1 MTDAGFG
8 SLTEYNAA
16 IEEALDALADAA
28 LDWFDTSPAE
38 PAQVRNRLLNA
49 ADAYGHAVRAR
60 AEWRAKIQAEYR
72 HELGRR
78 MIDESV
84 WGPQ

>member
-28 LDWFDTSPAE
+28 LDWFDASPAE
-38 PAQVRNRLLNA
+38 PAQARNRLLAA

-60 AEWRAKIQAEYR
+60 AEWRAKVQIDA
-72 HELGRR
+72 GRKR
-78 MIDESV
+78 MIDERV